1 MAYITGSPSVS
12 IKEEDL
18 ATFVNPSSTTI
29 GAAVGNFVWGPCDD
43 PIILTNENDLLSTFG
58 KPTNTNYKD
67 WYTVRNFLCYS
78 NDLRLVRIVSKNAKN
93 AAQVATDAT
102 QIKSLYDFTSKFS
115 TLLTD
120 ETQSAIYA
128 RYPGDYGN
136 KIRVMIADKEALENE
151 ESSLYA
157 YVNQLLDEN
166 SVACGVFYEN
176 SLVEFG
182 VYSFDKTAKNYNG
195 ESNYI
200 ISAINDKSNYIFAVE
215 SKLIKYEPDTEDSS
229 KSVRSKVNIDVTLS
243 GGVLETPEDGDYISG
258 WNIFRDADQYD
269 VNILMQGGAS
279 ATVGKHILEVVAG
292 NRKDSIACLSPQ
304 ESEVVN
310 VADSGTIKAI
320 TTASD
325 NMGYSSYRFMD
336 GNYKYQYD
344 SYNNIYRWVPL
355 NGDIAGIFA
364 EVDSESAPWYSPGNH
379 TIKDCIKLAFNPS
392 KADRD
397 ELYKYRVN
405 PVTSFTNTGF
415 VLYGDW
421 TGADA
426 NTSFNFVNVR
436 RMFLYI
442 EKSITEYAR
451 QVMWKQNDEITQTQF
466 FQAVDPFLRNIKGGR
481 GIQDYKIICDSSVN
495 TDVVVNAGKFTAKV
509 YIKPIYSIRWVEI
522 TFVSTRS
529 DVDFEEIAQSS

>member
-18 ATFVNPSSTTI
+18 ATFVNPSSSTI
-29 GAAVGNFVWGPCDD
+29 GAAVGNFVWGPCDT
-43 PIILTNENDLLSTFG
+43 PTILTNENDLLSIFG
-58 KPTNTNYKD
+58 KPNDTNYKD
-67 WYTVRNFLCYS
+67 WFTVRNYLCYS
-78 NDLRLVRIVSKNAKN
+78 NDLRVVRIVSETSKN
-93 AAQVATDAT
+93 AAQATADAT
-102 QIKSLYDFTSKFS
+102 QIKSLYDFTSKLS
-115 TLLTD
+115 SLSSS
-120 ETQSAIYA
+120 ETTSVIYA

-136 KIRVMIADKEALENE
+136 KIRVVIADKQALEDE
-151 ESSLYA
+151 ESVLYP
-157 YVNQLLDEN
+157 YVNQLLNDD
-166 SVACGVFYEN
+166 SVACGIFYEN

-182 VYSFDKTAKNYNG
+182 VYSFNKTAKNYNG

-200 ISAINDKSNYIFAVE
+200 VSAINDKSSYIFVVE
-215 SKLIKYEPDTEDSS
+215 PKLIKYEADGTTRSS
-229 KSVRSKVNIDVTLS
+229 VNIDVVLS
-243 GGVLETPEDGDYISG
+243 GGTSATPQAGDYING
-258 WNIFRDADQYD
+258 WNLFRDGDLYD
-269 VNILMQGGAS
+269 VNLLMQGGAPS
-279 ATVGKHILEVVAG
+279 TVAKHILEVVAS
-292 NRKDSIACLSPQ
+292 NRKDCIACLSPQ
-304 ESEVVN
+304 EAECVN

-320 TTASD
+320 CAASD
-325 NMGYSSYRFMD
+325 TIGYSSYRFMD

-344 SYNNIYRWVPL
+344 SYNNVYRWIPL

-364 EVDSESAPWYSPGNH
+364 EVDEESAPWFSPGNH
-379 TIKDCIKLAFNPS
+379 TIKDCVKLAFNPS

-405 PVTSFTNTGF
+405 PVASFTNTGF

-451 QVMWKQNDEITQTQF
+451 QIMWKQNDEITQTQF
-466 FQAVDPFLRNIKGGR
+466 YQSVDPFLRNIKGGR
-481 GIQDYKIICDSSVN
+481 GIEDYKIICDSTVN
-495 TDVVVNAGKFTAKV
+495 DASVVNAGTFIAKI

-529 DVDFEEIAQSS
+529 DVDFEEIAES